1 MEWPPVQARAKDQR
15 GKMELNQNCWT
26 LLVLKIHLIGKS
38 CMQMGWST
46 GMALKKMGQLGTRK
60 LVLVQN
66 NLAQGEMV
74 PGKKVLSKK
83 VLEQVL
89 SKKAPDRLE
98 QNKLVANT
106 LELRRQEQV
115 DSKLVLGKL
124 VHKCRTLQQ
133 VSASCSSYVL

>member
-1 MEWPPVQARAKDQR
+1 
-15 GKMELNQNCWT
+15 
-26 LLVLKIHLIGKS
+26 
-38 CMQMGWST
+38 MQMDWST

-66 NLAQGEMV
+66 NLVQGEMV